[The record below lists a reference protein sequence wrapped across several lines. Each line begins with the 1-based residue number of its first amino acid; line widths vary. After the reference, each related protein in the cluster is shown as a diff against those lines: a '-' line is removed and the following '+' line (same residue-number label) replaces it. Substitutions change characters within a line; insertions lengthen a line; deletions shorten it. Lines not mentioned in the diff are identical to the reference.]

1 MRVAL
6 LSFVAFVASAA
17 GVSQA
22 PPGQIVPIELLR
34 ADLIARSGGTTIY
47 FGSGSAVIG
56 APARPM
62 IAAQAQWLLLHP
74 EVSMRIE
81 GHGDPSDTR
90 DHALAIGARR
100 AAALREYYLL
110 LGVPPGQVSIMSWGA
125 ERPGP
130 PRADLKLLVS

>member
-1 MRVAL
+1 M
-6 LSFVAFVASAA
+6 ASAA
-17 GVSQA
+17 GVAQVAPVQA
-22 PPGQIVPIELLR
+22 VPIDLLR
-34 ADLIARSGGTTIY
+34 ADLIAKSGGMTIY

-62 IAAQAQWLLLHP
+62 IGAQAQWLLLHP
-74 EVSMRIE
+74 EVSLRVE
-81 GHGDPSDTR
+81 GHGDPGDTR

-110 LGVPPGQVSIMSWGA
+110 LGVPPGQVSIMSWGN

-130 PRADLKLLVS
+130 PRADLKLLAPSSGAPLEPAER